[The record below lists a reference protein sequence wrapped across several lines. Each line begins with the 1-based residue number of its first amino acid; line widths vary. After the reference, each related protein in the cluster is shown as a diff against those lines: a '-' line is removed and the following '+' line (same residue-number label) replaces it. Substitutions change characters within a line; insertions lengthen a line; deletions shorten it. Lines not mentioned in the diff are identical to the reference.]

1 MDDELPEPG
10 ITGRRTFRV
19 EPEHTTNLFGEQ
31 EEPPGLPA
39 AADADPD
46 ESVHVLG
53 TPQLLASVEFLG
65 RESLRGT
72 LPKGTGLVGV
82 EASVTHRNAVP
93 VGVSVTIETE
103 LTAVS
108 GRRLTIEGTVRRSE
122 SGTAVGEVTNRLQ
135 VVRRETFLDGIDR

>member
-19 EPEHTTNLFGEQ
+19 EPEHTTTLFGEQ
-31 EEPPGLPA
+31 EGPPGLPA
-39 AADADPD
+39 ATDATAE

-82 EASVTHRNAVP
+82 EATVTHRSAVP
-93 VGVSVTIETE
+93 IGVTVTIETE

-108 GRRLTIEGTVRRSE
+108 GRRLTIEGTVQRSG
-122 SGTAVGEVTNRLQ
+122 SGRAVGEVTNRLQ
-135 VVRRETFLDGIDR
+135 VVRREAFLDGIDR